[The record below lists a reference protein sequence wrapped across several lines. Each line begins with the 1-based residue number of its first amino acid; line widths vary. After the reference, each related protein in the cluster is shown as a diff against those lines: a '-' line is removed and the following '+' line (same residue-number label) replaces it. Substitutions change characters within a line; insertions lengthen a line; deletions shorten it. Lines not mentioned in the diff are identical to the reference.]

1 MKCERCGQDS
11 RVTSMSIFNIDVIC
25 IPCKQIEEKH
35 PMYEEARDAEMK
47 AVLRGNMNY
56 RGIGKPKDL

>member
-1 MKCERCGQDS
+1 MKCERCSQDS

-56 RGIGKPKDL
+56 RGIGKLKDL